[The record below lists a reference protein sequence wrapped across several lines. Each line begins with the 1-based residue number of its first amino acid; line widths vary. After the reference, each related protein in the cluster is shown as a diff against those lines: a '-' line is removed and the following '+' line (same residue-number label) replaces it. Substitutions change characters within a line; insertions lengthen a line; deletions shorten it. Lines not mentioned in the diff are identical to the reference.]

1 MNFREYIQHLIGRK
15 LVNAPVTFNGV
26 YTVNEGFILK
36 FNGFPGHIKH
46 FDIVNVED
54 VECIAITTYED
65 PYVCQYVK
73 YDEVADDDFDVYVL
87 SHDNKDLIRALVT
100 EVLQIMEDKTTPK
113 YENWN
118 QFYEYKEAINKHF
131 GLE

>member
-1 MNFREYIQHLIGRK
+1 MNFRDYIQHLLGRK
-15 LVNAPVTFNGV
+15 IINVPDTFNGV

-46 FDIVNVED
+46 FDIVNVKD

-65 PYVCQYVK
+65 PHVLQYVK
-73 YDEVADDDFDVYVL
+73 YDDVTDDDFEVYVL
-87 SHDNKDLIRALVT
+87 SHDDKDRIRAVVA
-100 EVLQIMEDKTTPK
+100 EVLQIMEEKTPPK

-118 QFYEYKEAINKHF
+118 QFYDYKEAITKHF